1 MKVVLTVTGGFTGVG
16 GKWETE
22 IPVGGDAP
30 AALNALQKLLETARA
45 EGVLG
50 RDFIAEPGSSS
61 STASQG
67 VSADLQTYELQVE
80 GGHTKWTEP
89 SPTGTKAAPPVLKNL
104 KSWMMQ
110 NTKRGPFRAP

>member
-30 AALNALQKLLETARA
+30 AALQKLLETARA

-50 RDFIAEPGSSS
+50 RDFSAEPGSS
-61 STASQG
+61 TASPG
-67 VSADLQTYELQVE
+67 VATDLQTYELQMD
-80 GGHTKWTEP
+80 GGNTKWSEP
-89 SPTGTKAAPPVLKNL
+89 SPTGAEAAPPVLKNL